1 MYTKYTHRVLFRFPL
16 PLTQM
21 TQAYPADLS
30 VRPGVWKIDTDHI
43 VVVVFAVVLAVIIV
57 IISLI
62 DYLSGAQQIA
72 LVSWSQL

>member
-43 VVVVFAVVLAVIIV
+43 VVVVFAVIIV

-72 LVSWSQL
+72 LVSWAQL